1 MSPPVASEAT
11 RRFTLGFWCVA
22 TGLALGLVTSKY
34 SVRAAYDYGYSA
46 AKSEYALHYK
56 HQVKMFER
64 HRDQSCLAYW
74 FDDKPSK
81 VAEARRW
88 MCQYTNKNERLR

>member
-1 MSPPVASEAT
+1 MRTPVVSGAT
-11 RRFTLGFWCVA
+11 ERFFKALGWLVGGILLGF
-22 TGLALGLVTSKY
+22 ALSKY
-34 SVRAAYDYGYSA
+34 SVRTAYQTGYDSA
-46 AKSEYALHYK
+46 QEKYALHYK

-64 HRDQSCLAYW
+64 HRDQSCMAYW
-74 FDDKPSK
+74 FDDKPSR